1 VTANRELIKNAE
13 LSLPAKGLSPEAW
26 DSAAKRREREMKR
39 NWIKEKIKLA
49 AAKRRERETKGI
61 R

>member
-1 VTANRELIKNAE
+1 MTANRELIKNAE

-39 NWIKEKIKLA
+39 NRIKEKDKVGRS
-49 AAKRRERETKGI
+49 KENRERG

>member
-1 VTANRELIKNAE
+1 M
-13 LSLPAKGLSPEAW
+13 SLPAKGLSPEAW

-39 NWIKEKIKLA
+39 NLIKEKIKLA